1 MPHKTHQYTLYAY
14 CLLFLSLS
22 VHAVSEYTL
31 DNGLQILVKEDHRAP
46 VVISQVWYKVGA
58 SYELNGRTGLSHML
72 EHMMFKGTDKH
83 APGTFSRLMA
93 EQGARENAFTTP
105 DYTVYFQKLASNRLA
120 ISFELEADRMRSL
133 LLLDEEFQKEREVV
147 IEERRSRTDD
157 RPISLLYEIF
167 RATAYQ
173 TNPYRNPTIGWP
185 SDLKN
190 LTLADLRDWYQQWYA
205 PNNAILVVV
214 GDVQP
219 DAVYALAKQHFGSL
233 PRSQITAQKPQPER
247 PQWGIK
253 RIVVKRPAQLPYLIM
268 GYKTPVLNTLDEK
281 QAWKAYALELLAY
294 VLDGGDSARLSR
306 ELIRGSEIATSI
318 GASYDLFGRLE
329 DLFSFMGIP
338 NQQYDVA
345 ALEQAVREQIKQVQ
359 TTLVSDAELNRIKT
373 QLRASK
379 VFAKDSISGQAIA
392 LGQFE
397 AVGLSWQLA
406 DQYLD
411 KISEITPEQ
420 IREVAIEYLQDE
432 GLTVGVLEPQAI
444 IPPSQTK
451 EASHD

>member
-1 MPHKTHQYTLYAY
+1 MSNKLPQYALYAY
-14 CLLFLSLS
+14 CILFLSLS
-22 VHAVSEYTL
+22 VQAVSEYTL

-105 DYTVYFQKLASNRLA
+105 DYTVYFQKLAANRLA

-133 LLLDEEFQKEREVV
+133 LLLDKEFQKEREVV

-157 RPISLLYEIF
+157 KPINLLYEIF

-190 LTLADLRDWYQQWYA
+190 LTLTDLRDWYQQWYA

-219 DAVYALAKQHFGSL
+219 DAVYALAKQHFGHL

-253 RIVVKRPAQLPYLIM
+253 RVVVKRPAQLPYLIM

-281 QAWKAYALELLAY
+281 TAWKAYALELLAY

-306 ELIRGSEIATSI
+306 ELIRGSEVATSI
-318 GASYDLFGRLE
+318 SASYDLFGRLE
-329 DLFSFMGIP
+329 DLFSFAGIP
-338 NQQYDVA
+338 NQQHDVA
-345 ALEQAVREQIKQVQ
+345 ALEQAVREQIKHVQ
-359 TTLVSDAELNRIKT
+359 TTLVSQAELNRIKI
-373 QLRASK
+373 QLRAAK

-397 AVGLSWQLA
+397 AVG
-406 DQYLD
+406 
-411 KISEITPEQ
+411 IV
-420 IREVAIEYLQDE
+420 VAI
-432 GLTVGVLEPQAI
+432 GRSI
-444 IPPSQTK
+444 FR
-451 EASHD
+451 